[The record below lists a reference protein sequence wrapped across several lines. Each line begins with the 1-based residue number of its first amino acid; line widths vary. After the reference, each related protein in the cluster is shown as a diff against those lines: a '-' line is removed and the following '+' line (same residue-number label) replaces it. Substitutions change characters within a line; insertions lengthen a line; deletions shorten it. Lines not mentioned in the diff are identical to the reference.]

1 MQSNPNFFWGL
12 WEYCEEKQTVEQE
25 DSEIVQSLR
34 KNGAHIIESYFSEEE
49 LQILRQNWEYAFMSF
64 PDMSKIPFQ
73 NKRFKRAQ
81 QGGVTYI
88 KGGPDDGRTRIMY
101 FRPYKLF
108 SIKLKDL
115 LVKNTYLNKIVQEYF
130 YLKNT
135 FRPSQIMMEGLKP
148 TRFNRTDKYWHID
161 NLSDQFKVMIVLE
174 DMTEDDGPFSFIPS
188 SHRIQ
193 PHQKDRYHKM
203 YSMSGIGTHAH
214 NHFEASFTEHE
225 RAKTVVAKA
234 GDIVLFDCRIHHSG
248 NFVQNSGSRKN
259 MVLFYNNTPTLRNKI
274 LLQVN
279 PYLHW

>member
-1 MQSNPNFFWGL
+1 MSEFIENLNDIKNNEAEILKILKEDADRIYESYPAIKESVFNHYPVEVKMLLQSNPNFFWGL

-49 LQILRQNWEYAFMSF
+49 LHILRQNWEYAFMSF

-174 DMTEDDGPFSFIPS
+174 DMTEDE
-188 SHRIQ
+188 
-193 PHQKDRYHKM
+193 K
-203 YSMSGIGTHAH
+203 
-214 NHFEASFTEHE
+214 
-225 RAKTVVAKA
+225 
-234 GDIVLFDCRIHHSG
+234 
-248 NFVQNSGSRKN
+248 
-259 MVLFYNNTPTLRNKI
+259 
-274 LLQVN
+274 
-279 PYLHW
+279 